1 MDCLVRRDDNTV
13 AYVHK
18 MHRYNP
24 IKEDTPRPKKNKD
37 KKKDKEIY
45 KNINNA
51 DFLEIL
57 ELLDNM

>member
-13 AYVHK
+13 AYIHK

-24 IKEDTPRPKKNKD
+24 KKEDTPRPKKNKVKD
-37 KKKDKEIY
+37 KNKEIY

>member
-24 IKEDTPRPKKNKD
+24 KKVDTPRPNKVKD
-37 KKKDKEIY
+37 KNKEIY

>member
-24 IKEDTPRPKKNKD
+24 KKVDTPRPKKDKN
-37 KKKDKEIY
+37 KKKEG
-45 KNINNA
+45 
-51 DFLEIL
+51 
-57 ELLDNM
+57 

>member
-24 IKEDTPRPKKNKD
+24 KKVDTPRPKKD
-37 KKKDKEIY
+37 KNEEIY
-45 KNINNA
+45 KNINNV
-51 DFLEIL
+51 DFLKIL
-57 ELLDNM
+57 QLLDNM